1 VIPEATDQ
9 LLDPSFPGDDDHSAR
24 AASLRSRAAVQAGDR
39 ERWVALFTDD
49 GLVADPVGPSMFD
62 PDGNGHVGHAAIGAF
77 FDAAIADN
85 SVRMDL
91 HSSHAGLDECA
102 NVVTVVT
109 TLPDGSQASVDIVA
123 VYRVADDG
131 RIRSMKAYWEMDDL
145 RFTAAPSP
153 AD

>member
-1 VIPEATDQ
+1 MIPETQGQ
-9 LLDPSFPGDDDHSAR
+9 LLAPLYPDDADHSAR

-39 ERWVALFTDD
+39 DRWVSLFTDD

-62 PDGNGHVGHAAIGAF
+62 ETGDGHVGPAAIGAF
-77 FDAAIADN
+77 FDAAIGAN
-85 SVRMDL
+85 TVRMDI

-109 TLPDGSQASVDIVA
+109 TLPDGSQATVDIVA

-145 RFTAAPSP
+145 RFTP
-153 AD
+153 AG